1 MNLSTKIMYVVLLIL
16 AVGII
21 LTVVSIWLSSFFINI
36 TKFNM
41 RSKKIPKS
49 FDNYKI
55 LQISD
60 LHNKEFSKNNS
71 RLLKK
76 IDEIKPDIIV
86 LTGDMVSANSK
97 DFALFFSLVD
107 KLTNIYP
114 VYYVFGNHEIK
125 MDSQKQIKL
134 IEQINNS
141 KLIFLRNEK
150 IEITKDDKTISLF
163 GLEQP
168 FKFYKNLL
176 RKDKNVD
183 FLLSDMEKIFSNIN
197 NEGFNILLSHSPFD
211 FEVFAKWGADLT
223 LSGHVHGGLIRLP
236 FIGGLISPERGLFP
250 KYSEGEYSID
260 DSKMIVSRGLGGSSG
275 VNLRLFNNPE
285 ICVVT
290 LKCD

>member
-1 MNLSTKIMYVVLLIL
+1 MDV
-16 AVGII
+16 
-21 LTVVSIWLSSFFINI
+21 
-36 TKFNM
+36 TKFAIS
-41 RSKKIPKS
+41 SKKIPKS
-49 FDNYKI
+49 FDDFKI
-55 LQISD
+55 LQLSD
-60 LHNKEFSKNNS
+60 LHNFEFGKNNS
-71 RLLKK
+71 KLLEK
-76 IDEIKPDIIV
+76 IKEVKPDIIV

-97 DFALFFSLVD
+97 DFTPFLSLANN
-107 KLTNIYP
+107 LTNMYP
-114 VYYVFGNHEIK
+114 VYYVFGNHEMK
-125 MDSQKQIKL
+125 MDSQKQAKL
-134 IEQINNS
+134 IEQIKNS
-141 KLIFLRNEK
+141 KLVFLRNEK
-150 IEITKDDKTISLF
+150 IEIIKNNETISLF

-183 FLLSDMEKIFSNIN
+183 FLLSNMEKIFSNVN
-197 NEGFNILLSHSPFD
+197 NEDFNILLSHSPFD

-275 VNLRLFNNPE
+275 INLRIFNNPE

-290 LKCD
+290 LKCS

>member
-16 AVGII
+16 MVIII
-21 LTVVSIWLSSFFINI
+21 LSIVSIWISSFFINI
-36 TKFNM
+36 TKFKIS
-41 RSKKIPKS
+41 SKKIPKS
-49 FDNYKI
+49 FDDFKI
-55 LQISD
+55 LQLSD
-60 LHNKEFSKNNS
+60 LHNFEFGKNNS
-71 RLLKK
+71 RLLEK
-76 IDEIKPDIIV
+76 IEEVKPDIIV

-97 DFALFFSLVD
+97 DSTPFLSLANN
-107 KLTNIYP
+107 LTNMYP
-114 VYYVFGNHEIK
+114 VYYVFGNHEMK

-134 IEQINNS
+134 IEQIKTS

-150 IEITKDDKTISLF
+150 IEITKNNETISLF

-183 FLLSDMEKIFSNIN
+183 FLLSDMEKIFPNIN

-275 VNLRLFNNPE
+275 INLRIFNSPE

-290 LKCD
+290 LKCN